1 MNDLDLDRLRADLH
15 ALADR
20 AEPADL
26 RERALRT
33 SRVRRRRHRAAT
45 ALTAV
50 AALVLAAFVLLP
62 GDRDEPH
69 VLRPT
74 PAPAPS
80 GAPSRGER
88 FFFPPTRSAGGRE
101 TMSLEL
107 PDGTA
112 VDVSYPKDLALARL
126 GFTPSREVKAPEDL
140 PCCEGFTSLEPG
152 ARLLGTLPD
161 RKGRP
166 LEVWLSP
173 PAPNPEEDEDGTG
186 DEEKTEDLYVRVGRW
201 YVPVGDGVPDAS
213 AWSRLGILLRAL
225 DLSETARGH
234 LVIKAV
240 APVRLAVSEFADGDV
255 WGSGPMLASQRLD
268 YDRPRQL
275 NIARV
280 DRCVPD
286 LRIGMELTGWQ
297 VCRDGVAVRFLA
309 EEKDRRWA
317 DRLHKELRIERV
329 RPAG

>member
-20 AEPADL
+20 AGPTDL

-50 AALVLAAFVLLP
+50 AALVLAAFALLP
-62 GDRDEPH
+62 GDRDEPP

-74 PAPAPS
+74 PAPS
-80 GAPSRGER
+80 GAPPGKS

-101 TMSLEL
+101 TMYLEL

-112 VDVSYPKDLALARL
+112 VDVSYPKDLALAHL
-126 GFTPSREVKAPEDL
+126 GFMPSREVEVPEDAT
-140 PCCEGFTSLEPG
+140 CCAGFTSLKPG
-152 ARLLGTLPD
+152 ARLHGTLPD
-161 RKGRP
+161 RNGRP
-166 LEVWLSP
+166 LEIWLSP
-173 PAPNPEEDEDGTG
+173 PVLHPEEAEDEFE
-186 DEEKTEDLYVRVGRW
+186 DEGKPERLYVRVGHW
-201 YVPVGDGVPDAS
+201 YVPVGEGVPDAS
-213 AWSRLGILLRAL
+213 AWARLGTLFRAL
-225 DLSETARGH
+225 ELSETARGH
-234 LVIKAV
+234 LMIKAV
-240 APVRLAVSEFADGDV
+240 APVRLVAVQFTGGDV
-255 WGSGPMLASQRLD
+255 WGSGPTLASQRD
-268 YDRPRQL
+268 HRHRRVEV
-275 NIARV
+275 ARV
-280 DRCVPD
+280 DRCAPD
-286 LRIGMELTGWQ
+286 TRVDMELTGWQ

-309 EEKDRRWA
+309 EEKHRRWA